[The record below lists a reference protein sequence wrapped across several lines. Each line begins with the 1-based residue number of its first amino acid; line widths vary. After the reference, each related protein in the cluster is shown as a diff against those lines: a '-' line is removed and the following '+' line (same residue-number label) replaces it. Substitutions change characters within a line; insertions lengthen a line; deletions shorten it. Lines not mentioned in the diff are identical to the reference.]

1 MTPIRLW
8 VSNARKR
15 FLTPFPGP
23 CAVAVLSILAGAG
36 LCSCDR
42 RDNDPARQQVVVYC
56 SVDQDVAQGILKD
69 FEKLTG
75 IRVLTRYDEEARKTT
90 GLVQRLRAE
99 GDRPAADVYWS
110 GEIFQTVRLAEEGV
124 LAPYDGPGAKDRPT
138 QYADPQGRWHAF
150 ALRQRVIAYNTR
162 RVPAEQAPR
171 KLEDLLQ
178 PQWKGRVVMSQP
190 QFGTTRGDVASW
202 FAHYGPK
209 RGREI
214 LLGLKASE
222 VRFVQGNSLAVR
234 KVAQGEADVCLT
246 DTDDAYVG
254 QRNGWPIA
262 MTALDQ
268 GGAGA
273 LAIPNSAALVRGG
286 PNPQAARRL
295 VEFLLGEKVEAD
307 LAVGEAH
314 TTPVRP
320 AVAGRFAKYALGK
333 ALEVDYAKVA
343 EQMAPAMSAVE
354 EIFH

>member
-1 MTPIRLW
+1 MTPTRLW

-15 FLTPFPGP
+15 LLTPFPGP
-23 CAVAVLSILAGAG
+23 LAVLVLSILAAAG
-36 LCSCDR
+36 LVSCDR
-42 RDNDPARQQVVVYC
+42 GGTDAARQQVVVYC

-69 FEKLTG
+69 FEKQTG
-75 IRVLTRYDEEARKTT
+75 LRVLTRYDEEARKTT

-99 GDRPAADVYWS
+99 GNRPAADVFWS

-124 LAPYDGPGAKDRPT
+124 LAPYDGPGAKDRPA

-150 ALRQRVIAYNTR
+150 ALRQRVIAWNTR
-162 RVPAEQAPR
+162 RVQADQAPR

-178 PQWKGRVVMSQP
+178 PQWKGRLLMSQP
-190 QFGTTRGDVASW
+190 QFGTTRGEVASW
-202 FAHYGPK
+202 VLHYGPK
-209 RGREI
+209 RTGEI
-214 LLGLKASE
+214 LQGLKANE

-246 DTDDAYVG
+246 DTDDVYVG

-268 GGAGA
+268 VNCWPFNAQSA
-273 LAIPNSAALVRGG
+273 AALVRGG

-307 LAVGEAH
+307 LAAGEAH

-320 AVAGRFAKYALGK
+320 AVAGRFAQYALGK

-343 EQMAPAMSAVE
+343 EQMAPAMAAVE
-354 EIFH
+354 EIFR

>member
-1 MTPIRLW
+1 
-8 VSNARKR
+8 VS
-15 FLTPFPGP
+15 F
-23 CAVAVLSILAGAG
+23 LSILAAAG
-36 LCSCDR
+36 LVSCHR
-42 RDNDPARQQVVVYC
+42 GGTNPAKQQVVVYC

-69 FEKLTG
+69 FEKQTG

-99 GDRPAADVYWS
+99 TASPAADVYWS

-124 LAPYDGPGAKDRPT
+124 LAPYDGPGAKDRPA

-150 ALRQRVIAYNTR
+150 ALRQRVIAWNTR
-162 RVPAEQAPR
+162 RVQAGQAPR

-178 PQWKGRVVMSQP
+178 PQWKGKIIMAQP
-190 QFGTTRGDVASW
+190 QFGTTRGEVASW
-202 FAHYGPK
+202 FAHYGPT
-209 RGREI
+209 RAGEI
-214 LLGLKASE
+214 LQGLKANE

-273 LAIPNSAALVRGG
+273 LAIPNSVALVRGG
-286 PNPQAARRL
+286 PNPPAAKRL

-307 LAVGEAH
+307 LAAGEAH

-320 AVAGRFAKYALGK
+320 AVAGRFAQYALGK
-333 ALEVDYAKVA
+333 ALEVDYAKVS
-343 EQMAPAMSAVE
+343 EQMTPAMAAVE
-354 EIFH
+354 EIFR